1 MARAKSTGNATR
13 IARDV
18 ISAAIVSH
26 NDDIARAKR
35 CIAKLRKAR
44 YEILQPVLTRIA
56 LIVEA
61 IPEDNWAIRVSSYG
75 FEHSKPEI
83 SVSLLRQ
90 PSLKSDVVCELLAYA
105 SDVCPRASSNDYVG
119 EHWGERVHSFRGD
132 ALTIRVSIDVAEE
145 GTCRKVMTGTKMV
158 EQKQYE
164 FVCD

>member
-1 MARAKSTGNATR
+1 MAKAKSTGNATR
-13 IARDV
+13 IARAV
-18 ISAAIVSH
+18 INDAIVSC
-26 NDDIARAKR
+26 NEDIARAKR
-35 CIAKLRKAR
+35 SMTKLRKAR

-56 LIVEA
+56 MIVESV
-61 IPEDNWAIRVSSYG
+61 PEDNRVIRVSTYG
-75 FEHSKPEI
+75 FEYSKPDI
-83 SVSLLRQ
+83 NVSLLRQ

-105 SDVCPRASSNDYVG
+105 SDVCPRASSSDYVG

-145 GTCRKVMTGTKMV
+145 GTCRKVLTGTKMV